1 MGKYPGPIRNT
12 MLGNELRAVL
22 SQNIK
27 NYRAYRSL
35 SQADLAEKAG
45 ISITFLSNIERGNKW
60 PYPETLASIAQAL
73 EIEVYEL
80 FKPDSAIDDAAK
92 VKINSLI
99 NDISVS
105 VQDSIK
111 KTYLRYLKAHKS

>member
-1 MGKYPGPIRNT
+1 MGKYPRTIRNI
-12 MLGNELRAVL
+12 MLCNELRAVL

-45 ISITFLSNIERGNKW
+45 ISITFLSNIERGIKW
-60 PYPETLASIAQAL
+60 PYPETLAGIAQAL
-73 EIEVYEL
+73 KIEVYEL

-99 NDISVS
+99 NDISAS

-111 KTYLRYLKAHKS
+111 KTYLRYLKARKS

>member
-1 MGKYPGPIRNT
+1 MI
-12 MLGNELRAVL
+12 GNELRAVL

-27 NYRAYRSL
+27 NYRTYRSL

-60 PYPETLASIAQAL
+60 PYPETLTNIAQAL

-80 FKPDSAIDDAAK
+80 FKPDSTTIDDTAK
-92 VKINSLI
+92 VKINSLV
-99 NDISVS
+99 NDISAS
-105 VQDSIK
+105 VQESIK
-111 KTYLRYLKAHKS
+111 RTYLQYLKN